1 LDIYILGRCSI
12 GDLSNGEDATLGRWI
27 AERKNGE
34 KKISGINRMNQ
45 FKRDLSF
52 GEQSEMEVIEVLS
65 KAFDTE
71 LVKNSQYASIDFASD
86 TVEIELKSRNNEKDK
101 YPTTIIPKSKIDY
114 IKKYRMMKKYIFAFR
129 FTDGLYY
136 IEFKDEVFDKYECK
150 MYKRLPRTG
159 IIDKEQLYYYIPVCD
174 LIKIDKILIGASG
187 VGHAEPAKHIR
198 CGATYDA

>member
-12 GDLSNGEDATLGRWI
+12 GSLSNGEDATLGRWI

-71 LVKNSQYASIDFASD
+71 LVKNSQYASIDVGSD

-150 MYKRLPRTG
+150 MYKRNVRSGTV
-159 IIDKEQLYYYIPVCD
+159 DKEQLYYFIPVCD
-174 LIKIDKILIGASG
+174 LKKLETALVGASG
-187 VGHAEPAKHIR
+187 VGHNESIKHIR

>member
-1 LDIYILGRCSI
+1 
-12 GDLSNGEDATLGRWI
+12 
-27 AERKNGE
+27 
-34 KKISGINRMNQ
+34 MNQ

-150 MYKRLPRTG
+150 MYKRNVRSGTV
-159 IIDKEQLYYYIPVCD
+159 DKEQLYYFIPVGD
-174 LIKIDKILIGASG
+174 LIKIDKLIVGVSG
-187 VGHAEPAKHIR
+187 VGHIEPEKHIR